1 MNQVKTRK
9 TGIFSGSFNPIH
21 IGHLALAN
29 YLCEYEG
36 LDEIWFMVSPQN
48 PLKTKAELW
57 SDELRLQLVELS
69 ISDYPRFRASDFE
82 FHLPR
87 PSYSVYTLEKLR
99 EAYPDREFY
108 FIIGSDNWERF
119 GRWYQSER
127 IIKENQLLI
136 YPRPGFPVKE
146 EELPE
151 TVRLVHSPVFEISS
165 TFIREALNAGKDI
178 VTSYIRELGRLS
190 RKIIYAFEY
199 IKIHIRQNITDN
211 LLATLV
217 PDNLTWKNGCHVVLD
232 SFQQKSADFS
242 TVNFLQLSLRP
253 E

>member
-82 FHLPR
+82 FHLSR

-108 FIIGSDNWERF
+108 FIIGSDIGNVLDA
-119 GRWYQSER
+119 GISPNASLKR
-127 IIKENQLLI
+127 IN
-136 YPRPGFPVKE
+136 
-146 EELPE
+146 
-151 TVRLVHSPVFEISS
+151 SS
-165 TFIREALNAGKDI
+165 FI
-178 VTSYIRELGRLS
+178 
-190 RKIIYAFEY
+190 
-199 IKIHIRQNITDN
+199 
-211 LLATLV
+211 LV
-217 PDNLTWKNGCHVVLD
+217 P
-232 SFQQKSADFS
+232 A
-242 TVNFLQLSLRP
+242 FL
-253 E
+253 

>member
-82 FHLPR
+82 FHLSR

-108 FIIGSDNWERF
+108 FIIGSDNWE
-119 GRWYQSER
+119 
-127 IIKENQLLI
+127 LLI

-146 EELPE
+146 EELTE

-178 VTSYIRELGRLS
+178 RYFLHPRAWEAIKKDNIRL
-190 RKIIYAFEY
+190 
-199 IKIHIRQNITDN
+199 
-211 LLATLV
+211 
-217 PDNLTWKNGCHVVLD
+217 
-232 SFQQKSADFS
+232 
-242 TVNFLQLSLRP
+242 
-253 E
+253 

>member
-48 PLKTKAELW
+48 PLKTKVELW

-87 PSYSVYTLEKLR
+87 RIAYIHWKNFVKRILTGNFISLSV
-99 EAYPDREFY
+99 P
-108 FIIGSDNWERF
+108 IIGNVLDAGISPNA
-119 GRWYQSER
+119 SLKR
-127 IIKENQLLI
+127 IN
-136 YPRPGFPVKE
+136 
-146 EELPE
+146 
-151 TVRLVHSPVFEISS
+151 SS
-165 TFIREALNAGKDI
+165 FI
-178 VTSYIRELGRLS
+178 
-190 RKIIYAFEY
+190 
-199 IKIHIRQNITDN
+199 
-211 LLATLV
+211 LV
-217 PDNLTWKNGCHVVLD
+217 PA
-232 SFQQKSADFS
+232 F
-242 TVNFLQLSLRP
+242 R
-253 E
+253 

>member
-87 PSYSVYTLEKLR
+87 PSYSVYTLENFVKRILTGNFISLSV
-99 EAYPDREFY
+99 P
-108 FIIGSDNWERF
+108 IIGNVLDAGISPNA
-119 GRWYQSER
+119 SLKR
-127 IIKENQLLI
+127 IN
-136 YPRPGFPVKE
+136 
-146 EELPE
+146 
-151 TVRLVHSPVFEISS
+151 SS
-165 TFIREALNAGKDI
+165 FI
-178 VTSYIRELGRLS
+178 
-190 RKIIYAFEY
+190 
-199 IKIHIRQNITDN
+199 
-211 LLATLV
+211 LV
-217 PDNLTWKNGCHVVLD
+217 PA
-232 SFQQKSADFS
+232 F
-242 TVNFLQLSLRP
+242 R
-253 E
+253 